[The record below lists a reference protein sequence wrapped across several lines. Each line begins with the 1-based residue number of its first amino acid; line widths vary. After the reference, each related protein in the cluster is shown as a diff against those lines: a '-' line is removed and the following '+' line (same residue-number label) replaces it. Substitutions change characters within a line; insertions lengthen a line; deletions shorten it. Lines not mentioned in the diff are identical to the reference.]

1 MVYIQ
6 LKKFI
11 STKSPTIDFLCRFL
25 KDLWRGPGRVVYCGI
40 GGTLSLEKMESPW
53 PVFLFFCR
61 LCICAVFWI
70 GPVMVLG
77 TFTSR
82 LRGNRGVFFAR
93 LPSDFFWNWCWNSH
107 QTVGWVFRFIFPAS
121 LPVYSRVSDFQYFQF
136 FFGPHNKKFSWHR
149 DHAGWKERKILDG
162 YMSSR
167 KNLTVEILKTGN
179 SSFVHDLLSICEGG
193 GPSPRWLVTGLR
205 QAP

>member
-1 MVYIQ
+1 M
-6 LKKFI
+6 K
-11 STKSPTIDFLCRFL
+11 
-25 KDLWRGPGRVVYCGI
+25 GPGA
-40 GGTLSLEKMESPW
+40 GGLLWYRGYSLSLSGKNRKSLARVFFFFLPFLYLRRYWIW
-53 PVFLFFCR
+53 PVF
-61 LCICAVFWI
+61 
-70 GPVMVLG
+70 VLG

-121 LPVYSRVSDFQYFQF
+121 LPVYNRVSDFQYFQLIF
-136 FFGPHNKKFSWHR
+136 YPHNKKISWHR

-167 KNLTVEILKTGN
+167 KNWWLEILKIGN
-179 SSFVHDLLSICEGG
+179 SSFVHDLLSICEGA

-205 QAP
+205 PAP